1 MNFITRMGKKA
12 MAAAA
17 SVVEEKPVNEE
28 NVKENAVKEKKQTAP
43 KATEKG
49 EKNQKTPKNEK
60 KVTPNTGGE
69 GTANVQLNGSVNKKE
84 KEVDAKKN
92 NNAKNN
98 NAKNNNAKENNAS
111 GANNSNAE
119 QNQNTPKKK
128 KKVNKNSKKEDAP
141 VGNINEESMEEEKVN
156 ESPAQ
161 GKAKGA
167 KKTDGK
173 KADEK
178 KADTKKVD
186 EKKAADV
193 KADAK
198 KTDVV
203 KEEPKDEAKKDMK
216 KELKL
221 KEDERKKIENDLNKK
236 FLKLSKQDNSKNI
249 NDKMEAEVKRKAEYE
264 NLIASI
270 NTSIAKINAQTAR
283 PTNMK
288 MSSAD
293 VENKCKEAKLKKK
306 KMNPKNEEEMEEVNT
321 YINYLEE
328 QLNITKNYEN
338 FKNFQNR
345 LITLKKTCEEKLK
358 ENVKSM
364 SEIKGQEK
372 KLRFVDKIIKFK
384 KEKHNVTIVEAD
396 ITNKEFVMAS
406 DKYNQLIK
414 PFNFMNKIQSKYV
427 VYVDKVNNNNFENKV
442 SLLISGCKEDIE
454 NFITHVKNLD
464 LTEKNYLYMPNRTF
478 KAMLNMHEG
487 SFKKMEEETNVLLH
501 IDNDTL
507 YYCGMKGDIEKLKEI
522 IEKASNEQSANTKN
536 ISKDIKLDSV
546 LGRGFNKSLLKGI
559 EVKTN
564 TFIRM
569 NYDPKTF
576 EASATIKGNKS
587 SDIEEAEEKLNE
599 IIKGLESKF
608 IEFDEREMFNLY
620 KKCAYELNDIKMN
633 LNLFVVRHDN
643 GISLVGKGEN
653 IQKGLEILDYVKN
666 IISSKSVKKKV
677 TEEEAYL
684 FNANYRNYIKAQTG
698 AEVKIFNKTNYKE
711 LNISGNKNDIDNAL
725 QLIDELLE
733 KRKCVHVEI
742 TEKVIAMLL
751 SSKAQKIKEIEKDTS
766 TSIQINKNNHVA
778 QIYGHEEN
786 IALAKDVLQNL
797 LQSSSDDMEEKY
809 NPNNNYITVE
819 MVVDTEYIGS
829 IIGKKGR
836 TINKIQEETFA
847 KKIHIDKDSKKVLIQ
862 GTPKTVE
869 AAQKEILKILNRS
882 KEENGQYN
890 NYQNDRYKNFSH
902 SLTPNRRTTYHSS
915 SNNNTRS
922 GNKSSYRPD
931 SAKNGVYI
939 NTNDEK
945 AFPSLHDVSNIQSR
959 KTKKAINQANVK
971 KQDEEQQAAEE
982 AAAAAA
988 DKQ

>member
-12 MAAAA
+12 KAAAA
-17 SVVEEKPVNEE
+17 AVVEEKPAKEN
-28 NVKENAVKEKKQTAP
+28 NVKDNAVNDKKQASP

-49 EKNQKTPKNEK
+49 DKNQKAPKNDK
-60 KVTPNTGGE
+60 KVTPSTGGE

-84 KEVDAKKN
+84 NETDGK
-92 NNAKNN
+92 
-98 NAKNNNAKENNAS
+98 KNNNAKENNVS
-111 GANNSNAE
+111 GASNSKAE
-119 QNQNTPKKK
+119 QNQNAAQKK
-128 KKVNKNSKKEDAP
+128 KKVNKNSKKEDASP
-141 VGNINEESMEEEKVN
+141 GNQNEDSMEEEKVN

-167 KKTDGK
+167 KKDDAKKVDGK
-173 KADEK
+173 KADAKKPDAK
-178 KADTKKVD
+178 KA
-186 EKKAADV
+186 EAKKAEAK

-198 KTDVV
+198 KPDAKKTDAMKDEP
-203 KEEPKDEAKKDMK
+203 KEEPKKDMK

-236 FLKLSKQDNSKNI
+236 FQKLSKQDNSKNI
-249 NDKMEAEVKRKAEYE
+249 NDKMEAE
-264 NLIASI
+264 
-270 NTSIAKINAQTAR
+270 INAQTPR

-328 QLNITKNYEN
+328 QLNITKNYES

-345 LITLKKTCEEKLK
+345 LITLRKTCEEKLK
-358 ENVKSM
+358 ENVKSL
-364 SEIKGQEK
+364 SEIKVQEK

-396 ITNKEFVMAS
+396 ITNKEFVMPS

-414 PFNFMNKIQSKYV
+414 PFNFINKIQSKYV

-442 SLLISGCKEDIE
+442 SLFISGCREDIE
-454 NFITHVKNLD
+454 NFITHIKNLD
-464 LTEKNYLYMPNRTF
+464 LTEKNYLYMPNKTF
-478 KAMLNMHEG
+478 KSMLNMHEG
-487 SFKKMEEETNVLLH
+487 SFRKMEEETNVLLH

-507 YYCGMKGDIEKLKEI
+507 YYCGMKSDIERLKEI
-522 IEKASNEQSANTKN
+522 IEKANTEQSANTKN

-546 LGRGFNKSLLKGI
+546 LGRGFNKSLLKAI
-559 EVKTN
+559 EAKTN

-569 NYDPKTF
+569 NYDSKSF
-576 EASATIKGNKS
+576 EAWATIKGNKT

-608 IEFDEREMFNLY
+608 VEFDEREMFNLY
-620 KKCAYELNDIKMN
+620 KKCAYELNDIKIN

-666 IISSKSVKKKV
+666 VISSKSVKKKV

-751 SSKAQKIKEIEKDTS
+751 SAKAQKIKEIEKDTS

-797 LQSSSDDMEEKY
+797 LQSDDKDEKY
-809 NPNNNYITVE
+809 STNNNYITVE

-869 AAQKEILKILNRS
+869 AAQKEILKILNRA
-882 KEENGQYN
+882 KEENGQN
-890 NYQNDRYKNFSH
+890 GTYQNDRYKNFSH
-902 SLTPNRRTTYHSS
+902 SLTPNRRSTYQNS
-915 SNNNTRS
+915 SNNTRA

-971 KQDEEQQAAEE
+971 RQDEQQQATE
-982 AAAAAA
+982 AATA